1 MHAYAGR
8 QRTVSINNQVW
19 SYTGAGENHSYQAAC
34 EWLCVYVSACDIL
47 DQYKQIEEEGNIEE
61 EGEEGNMF

>member
-1 MHAYAGR
+1 MS
-8 QRTVSINNQVW
+8 V
-19 SYTGAGENHSYQAAC
+19 
-34 EWLCVYVSACDIL
+34 CVYVCACDIL